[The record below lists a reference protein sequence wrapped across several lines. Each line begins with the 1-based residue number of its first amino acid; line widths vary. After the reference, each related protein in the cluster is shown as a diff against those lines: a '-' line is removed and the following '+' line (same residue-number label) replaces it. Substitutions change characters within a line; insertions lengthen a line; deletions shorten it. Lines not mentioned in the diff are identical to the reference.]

1 MCERT
6 NEMLSAVPI
15 AMFYGLTI
23 EIESF
28 FILFLELRRMPLFHS
43 IDNAFFVADEPVWR
57 VLDRV

>member
-43 IDNAFFVADEPVWR
+43 IDNAFFVADEPV
-57 VLDRV
+57 